1 MSELFQESIFKE
13 PPSAEVLLDLWL
25 DYGSSADR
33 DPIGLKG
40 EPSYRYFWSTWTKY
54 LKTGRNAELPA
65 PIEWHAVTSEDVVGF
80 LTSGPESRKEDT
92 QVSDITRRRYWR
104 LLERIYDFALQ
115 QGWVSSNPAK
125 ALERMEY
132 AAERRSAWSD
142 RHAKGVGGPE
152 LHPARPSRWRSDQCP
167 KSRAAYLPDRDGVD
181 TYGSS
186 HAHAEFGP
194 VCHGRGGGATS
205 PAPARWAWQEPA
217 ASGCTAHGGR
227 CRLEDWLA
235 IRPRVASKPEV
246 ESLFCTNR
254 AQARPG
260 GKPAGQM
267 TSVTLL
273 LLVRDL
279 LVAAAKTAGEPL
291 PARLGPQILR
301 NTRLVMWLNEG
312 VPASQVAVWA
322 GLKNVKGLYH
332 LREHLNPEI
341 RITVKNV
348 RDDED

>member
-92 QVSDITRRRYWR
+92 QVSDLRFRTATRMG
-104 LLERIYDFALQ
+104 IVQ
-115 QGWVSSNPAK
+115 PGKSSRKNG
-125 ALERMEY
+125 Y

-194 VCHGRGGGATS
+194 VCHGRGDGATS

-217 ASGCTAHGGR
+217 APGCTAHGGR
-227 CRLEDWLA
+227 CR
-235 IRPRVASKPEV
+235 P
-246 ESLFCTNR
+246 
-254 AQARPG
+254 
-260 GKPAGQM
+260 
-267 TSVTLL
+267 
-273 LLVRDL
+273 
-279 LVAAAKTAGEPL
+279 
-291 PARLGPQILR
+291 
-301 NTRLVMWLNEG
+301 
-312 VPASQVAVWA
+312 
-322 GLKNVKGLYH
+322 
-332 LREHLNPEI
+332 
-341 RITVKNV
+341 
-348 RDDED
+348 

>member
-54 LKTGRNAELPA
+54 LKTGRNAELPV

-125 ALERMEY
+125 ALERMDMPPSEDPLGAIVTPKVWAALSSILLSPVDGDPISARNRALLICLTAMALTPMEVRTLTLNSVLY
-132 AAERRSAWSD
+132 AMDEGTERPHQLQLD
-142 RHAKGVGGPE
+142 GPGKNQRRRVVLPTE
-152 LHPARPSRWRSDQCP
+152 AV
-167 KSRAAYLPDRDGVD
+167 AA
-181 TYGSS
+181 
-186 HAHAEFGP
+186 
-194 VCHGRGGGATS
+194 
-205 PAPARWAWQEPA
+205 
-217 ASGCTAHGGR
+217 
-227 CRLEDWLA
+227 LEDWLA

-254 AQARPG
+254 AASRPG

-279 LVAAAKTAGEPL
+279 LVAAAKTAGQPL